1 MDEDTG
7 SPMLAA
13 TAEASKEEVPHDFR
27 TGAPRNALVNAT
39 KPSVGGPSIR

>member
-1 MDEDTG
+1 MADEDTG

-27 TGAPRNALVNAT
+27 T
-39 KPSVGGPSIR
+39 